1 MKQMFLLLLYLLMLP
16 FQVASQTCE
25 WSELIGKD
33 LVLYRYG
40 RLKDGIFT
48 DYRFTT
54 DFAGQPQHKAPVM
67 LDGVM
72 GNRARTTR
80 NCTCSGGR
88 FRRWRARRLN

>member
-40 RLKDGIFT
+40 RMKDGIFT
-48 DYRFTT
+48 DYRFTNPAGAEPVETLTLT
-54 DFAGQPQHKAPVM
+54 DSTHFEWK
-67 LDGVM
+67 
-72 GNRARTTR
+72 
-80 NCTCSGGR
+80 
-88 FRRWRARRLN
+88 